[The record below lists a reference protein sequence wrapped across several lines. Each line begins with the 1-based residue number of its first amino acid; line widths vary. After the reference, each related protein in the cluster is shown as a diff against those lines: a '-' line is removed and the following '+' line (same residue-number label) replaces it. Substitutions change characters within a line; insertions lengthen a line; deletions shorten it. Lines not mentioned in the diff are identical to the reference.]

1 MFHKCFDLRRKQK
14 GLIHLRIVKRL
25 DSKNIPSPKF
35 DKIFNE
41 DALGNYLSFQFVP
54 TNETFFKGVFCLQ
67 PGHYFIYEDGK
78 MEISRYFEPN
88 FTGKYEKTFDE
99 AAAEV
104 EKVMKESVEKHK
116 ISDVEVASYLKIKV

>member
-1 MFHKCFDLRRKQK
+1 
-14 GLIHLRIVKRL
+14 
-25 DSKNIPSPKF
+25 
-35 DKIFNE
+35 
-41 DALGNYLSFQFVP
+41 
-54 TNETFFKGVFCLQ
+54 
-67 PGHYFIYEDGK
+67 

-116 ISDVEVASYLKIKV
+116 ISDVEVASYLSSGVDSSYLTYLGQVDHTFTVGFDEGEYSEIQDAKDFAESIHMKNDAKVITPDERCV

>member
-1 MFHKCFDLRRKQK
+1 
-14 GLIHLRIVKRL
+14 
-25 DSKNIPSPKF
+25 
-35 DKIFNE
+35 
-41 DALGNYLSFQFVP
+41 
-54 TNETFFKGVFCLQ
+54 
-67 PGHYFIYEDGK
+67 

-116 ISDVEVASYLKIKV
+116 ISDVEVASLFIKRSGFQLPDLSGTSRSYVYSRI